1 MHNLIPFPR
10 AEQMGPQ
17 DAVVEIGKTEWQQI
31 ISLGVTRSGE
41 FEIVNSEMSA
51 ERALWLLEWAKRW
64 AMGLEIG

>member
-1 MHNLIPFPR
+1 MTNLIPFPHPQ
-10 AEQMGPQ
+10 QMEPQ
-17 DAVVEIGKTEWQQI
+17 DVVEEIGKTDWQQI

-64 AMGLEIG
+64 AMGLEI